1 MTGRHRLNPQL
12 IKIHR
17 SYSVDEV
24 ARVLRRHK
32 NSIRSW
38 LKQGLT
44 PIDSKRPT
52 LIHGPELKRFLE
64 DRRRKGKQSCPP
76 GYAYCVRCRVPK
88 EPAGLMADYLP
99 ITSTSGNLRGICPD
113 CGLLIHRR
121 VALANLGIVQGNLDI
136 AFPEGRERI
145 RESATPSVNCDSKP
159 EARADESE

>member
-17 SYSVDEV
+17 SYTVDEV

-38 LKQGLT
+38 LKHGLT

-64 DRRRKGKQSCPP
+64 DRRRKGKISCPP
-76 GYAYCVRCRVPK
+76 GYAYCIRCRAPK
-88 EPAGLMADYLP
+88 KPAERMAEYIP
-99 ITSTSGNLRGICPD
+99 ITSTSGNLRGICPE

-121 VALANLGIVQGNLDI
+121 VALAKLATVQGDLDV
-136 AFPEGRERI
+136 AFPEGSERI
-145 RESATPSVNCDSKP
+145 RESATPSVDCDSKT
-159 EARADESE
+159 EVRANENA